1 MVPPRP
7 LRSGD
12 PERVARFA
20 LTARLGSGGMG
31 IVYLGADDDTGQL
44 VALKVIRSDF
54 AAEPEFRA
62 RFRREI
68 EAARA
73 VGGACT
79 ARLVDADPDAEEPWM
94 ATELI
99 PGQSLAETIATRGAM
114 ETPVVIALAAGLAEA
129 LTAIHGAGIVHRD
142 LKPGNVI
149 LSGDGPKV
157 IDFGIAAAVDATVAT
172 RTGVLLGSPGYMAPE
187 QVTGHGEVGPAADV
201 FAWGLTVLY
210 AATGRPPF
218 GTGRADALLYRV
230 VHSEADTGDVPAE
243 LRPSVIAALVKE
255 PAGRPSADDLLR
267 GLIGPTDDP
276 ATGTRRLLREAW
288 NPPPIDPAA
297 YVHVP
302 TLTPSPTSSRAGD
315 RLRDGDFHDSQ
326 TLVGLPS
333 PRPSVSF
340 VAPVQRAPEP
350 SRPTTRAARRL
361 RGWAP
366 GMFAGPTGT
375 PAPAD
380 SPWQRPDPSPSALDA
395 RSSVPD
401 VPSAPPDPS
410 ARPDGSPRPDASARS
425 FGSVQSFGSARPDGS
440 SRSDVFGEITRPPV
454 PVTPGT
460 SASPAGRRAG
470 IGRRVGAD
478 ERAAAGRAVDGSAPA
493 HGDQDPAAAA
503 EPTSGRGRGP
513 GNAMTP
519 WAPLGAPADRTER
532 DPMAAAG
539 TGLDLDS
546 PGEDRAAAAAAADPW
561 RRVPGSGVPD
571 GSAAAV
577 DAAPPAA
584 AALGRGPNPADP
596 GSPMSS
602 APMSSAPMPMP
613 MPRAP
618 MLPRCATEA
627 GEPSSGGPAPAG
639 AHSGGVGAENLM
651 GAEAWE
657 GSGPVAR
664 AAGPDRPGGPD
675 ERPGSGGTAR
685 AGLARLGAGRRAR
698 SSPPTPAGAASPPP
712 GAVAGAV
719 GYLPATDRADL
730 PAQAPAPLGSDGSF
744 VWRGPAGW
752 EGSAGPELAAGQAH
766 PGAAEPARGLAGRPG
781 EGTSTAAPCPA
792 DAAGPPGPTGATQ
805 TARARTSAGAGAQAD
820 GSTANGAGA
829 GGAGAGGAGGPVGP
843 RPGARAAGRTAEQVW
858 AAPQVGPAPGDGQ
871 GSPGATGRGT
881 PVGQASALGSGEPAD
896 AGRREVALG
905 REGREAAGGHEAAGE
920 REAGEPDIAE
930 GPGGTGESRG
940 RAGQAARYPRRT
952 AALAALAAAVAGLA
966 ALGAAHAAD
975 EPDHTPSRQPAVP
988 RVIQVN
994 PSGVPGPGAGL
1005 GLRSRSGPGRPAS
1018 VPDGRSSPAAASSTT
1033 PSSRAPSSGAGSSGA
1048 GFPGAAFAGAGSP
1061 VVTAL
1066 SAAQMVPL
1074 SAVPAFRGA
1083 IGQLAQGRQFGDFVA
1098 AHNTGVVFLEVLAPG
1113 QDNARAFFPGPDL
1126 GSDPLP
1132 NFTLFASCPAPGG
1145 GQKPGFGPGQG
1156 CTGTTY
1162 RLAGLTGG
1170 GASFD
1175 FAQGFYRLHGYFLVD
1190 VLPGVHQGLQ
1200 TVNLHA
1206 VDARILPR

>member
-1 MVPPRP
+1 MPPRP

-54 AAEPEFRA
+54 AAEPEFRS

-79 ARLVDADPDAEEPWM
+79 ARLVDADPDAEDPWM

-114 ETPVVIALAAGLAEA
+114 DTREVVALAAGLAEA

-149 LSGDGPKV
+149 LGGDGPKV

-243 LRPSVIAALVKE
+243 LRPAVTAALVKE

-297 YVHVP
+297 FVHVP

-326 TLVGLPS
+326 TLAGLPS

-340 VAPVQRAPEP
+340 IAPAQRTPEP
-350 SRPTTRAARRL
+350 SRPTARAVRRL

-366 GMFAGPTGT
+366 GVFAAPTGT
-375 PAPAD
+375 SAPVPPAP
-380 SPWQRPDPSPSALDA
+380 RGPSRDALP
-395 RSSVPD
+395 SVPD
-401 VPSAPPDPS
+401 GPPTPADPASPPDGS
-410 ARPDGSPRPDASARS
+410 LRPDGSPR
-425 FGSVQSFGSARPDGS
+425 
-440 SRSDVFGEITRPPV
+440 SDVFGEVTRPPV

-470 IGRRVGAD
+470 VGRRVGAD
-478 ERAAAGRAVDGSAPA
+478 ERAAAARAADGSGPAP
-493 HGDQDPAAAA
+493 GGQRQAAAA
-503 EPTSGRGRGP
+503 EPTPGRDP
-513 GNAMTP
+513 GSANAMTP
-519 WAPLGAPADRTER
+519 WAPIGAPADRKEL
-532 DPMAAAG
+532 DPAAAG
-539 TGLDLDS
+539 TGLDPNSSGGAPAD
-546 PGEDRAAAAAAADPW
+546 AAAAAVAVPW
-561 RRVPGSGVPD
+561 WRVPDPGVPD
-571 GSAAAV
+571 RTAAASG

-584 AALGRGPNPADP
+584 AALGRGPDHADP
-596 GSPMSS
+596 R
-602 APMSSAPMPMP
+602 APMPMP
-613 MPRAP
+613 MP
-618 MLPRCATEA
+618 PRCTTEA
-627 GEPSSGGPAPAG
+627 GESSPGAPVPAG
-639 AHSGGVGAENLM
+639 ARTAGAENLM

-664 AAGPDRPGGPD
+664 PAGSGGPGGAG
-675 ERPGSGGTAR
+675 ELPGSGRSGR
-685 AGLARLGAGRRAR
+685 AGRPARLGAGRRAR
-698 SSPPTPAGAASPPP
+698 SSPPTPAGAASSPA
-712 GAVAGAV
+712 GVAAGAV
-719 GYLPATDRADL
+719 GHLPATNRAGF
-730 PAQAPAPLGSDGSF
+730 PAQTPAPPGSDGSF

-752 EGSAGPELAAGQAH
+752 EGSAGPELTAGRDH
-766 PGAAEPARGLAGRPG
+766 PGGAEPAPGPTGRPG
-781 EGTSTAAPCPA
+781 EGTSTAGPCPV
-792 DAAGPPGPTGATQ
+792 DAAALPGPDGTVVATGT
-805 TARARTSAGAGAQAD
+805 AGAGTQAGGSPASGAGAD
-820 GSTANGAGA
+820 GANGA
-829 GGAGAGGAGGPVGP
+829 
-843 RPGARAAGRTAEQVW
+843 RSGARAAGRTAEQAW
-858 AAPQVGPAPGDGQ
+858 AAPQAGP
-871 GSPGATGRGT
+871 
-881 PVGQASALGSGEPAD
+881 
-896 AGRREVALG
+896 
-905 REGREAAGGHEAAGE
+905 AAGGDQSGPSSAAPMGP
-920 REAGEPDIAE
+920 GEPDVGGRADVGGPDVVE

-975 EPDHTPSRQPAVP
+975 ESDHSPSRQPAAP
-988 RVIQVN
+988 RVIQVV
-994 PSGVPGPGAGL
+994 PSGVPGPGSGL
-1005 GLRSRSGPGRPAS
+1005 GLRPRSGVGRPAN
-1018 VPDGRSSPAAASSTT
+1018 VPGGPPSPGAQSPGAQ
-1033 PSSRAPSSGAGSSGA
+1033 SRAEQ
-1048 GFPGAAFAGAGSP
+1048 SP
-1061 VVTAL
+1061 VVTVL

-1074 SAVPAFRGA
+1074 SAVPAFRGV
-1083 IGQLAQGRQFGDFVA
+1083 IGQLSQGRQFGDFVT

-1126 GSDPLP
+1126 GGDPLP
-1132 NFTLFASCPAPGG
+1132 NFTLVASCDAPGG
-1145 GQKPGFGPGQG
+1145 GQTPGFGPDRG

-1190 VLPGVHQGLQ
+1190 VVPGMQQGLQ